1 MKPEA
6 AMTEAKQ
13 LLSDELLHQIEE
25 SARAQNRKPSEVLE
39 EAVRKYLDEE
49 SWQTLVG
56 KAEERNRANGLAEE
70 DVPRLVSEMRRENER
85 GR

>member
-1 MKPEA
+1 
-6 AMTEAKQ
+6 
-13 LLSDELLHQIEE
+13 
-25 SARAQNRKPSEVLE
+25 
-39 EAVRKYLDEE
+39 
-49 SWQTLVG
+49 VG